1 MMIPTS
7 HNWGLGQVLWTLAKD
22 LKVRTST
29 YKEDWSSG
37 GRDIIILIYIYKL
50 VFIGSKPWGP
60 LMRFWYHRKDLK
72 EAVTF
77 VISQF
82 SD

>member
-22 LKVRTST
+22 LKVRTIT

-37 GRDIIILIYIYKL
+37 GRDIIIHIYIYIYIYRSL
-50 VFIGSKPWGP
+50 LDPNHGAP
-60 LMRFWYHRKDLK
+60 
-72 EAVTF
+72 
-77 VISQF
+77 
-82 SD
+82 

>member
-37 GRDIIILIYIYKL
+37 GRDIIIHIYIK
-50 VFIGSKPWGP
+50 IGLYLIQTMGP
-60 LMRFWYHRKDLK
+60 LDALS
-72 EAVTF
+72 VP
-77 VISQF
+77 
-82 SD
+82 

>member
-37 GRDIIILIYIYKL
+37 GRDIIIHIYIYIYIYMNWSL
-50 VFIGSKPWGP
+50 LDPNHGVP
-60 LMRFWYHRKDLK
+60 
-72 EAVTF
+72 
-77 VISQF
+77 
-82 SD
+82 